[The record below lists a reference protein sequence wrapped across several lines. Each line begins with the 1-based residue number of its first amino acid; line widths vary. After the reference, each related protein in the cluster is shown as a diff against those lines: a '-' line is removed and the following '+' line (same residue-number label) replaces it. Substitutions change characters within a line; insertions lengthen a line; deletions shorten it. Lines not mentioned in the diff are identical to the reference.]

1 MRLRYN
7 LNNILCIVPFICQR
21 MQPINRGG
29 IKETDLCRTMANRPD
44 GPIFP
49 QEREQKSGMKIGG
62 LQKLTLLDYPG
73 KVACTVF
80 TKGCNLR
87 CPFCHNAPLV
97 VGAPDDGAI
106 REAEVFAFL
115 KKRRGVLDGVCVTGG
130 EPLLQP
136 DIGDFLRRVR
146 ALGYLVKLDTNG
158 CFPGR
163 LREMVSQGLVDYVAM
178 DVKNAPEH
186 YAETAGVPD
195 LDFSGVRESMDFLLS
210 GPVDYEFR
218 TTAVKGLHTAD
229 GLRGAA
235 QSIRGARRY
244 FLQKFVDSGDL
255 IGSGMS
261 AFSDE
266 EMRTLLDAVSPYVQT
281 AALRGV

>member
-1 MRLRYN
+1 MCLRYN
-7 LNNILCIVPFICQR
+7 LNNILCIVPVICQR
-21 MQPINRGG
+21 MQPINWSV
-29 IKETDLCRTMANRPD
+29 IKETDPCRTMVNHP
-44 GPIFP
+44 GGLIIP
-49 QEREQKSGMKIGG
+49 QKQEQKSEMKIGG

-80 TKGCNLR
+80 TGGCNLR
-87 CPFCHNAPLV
+87 CPFCHNASLV
-97 VGAPDDGAI
+97 VGAPGDGAI
-106 REAEVFAFL
+106 REAELSAFL

-136 DIGDFLRRVR
+136 DIADFLRQVR
-146 ALGYLVKLDTNG
+146 ALGYPVKLDTNG
-158 CFPGR
+158 CFPDR
-163 LREMVSQGLVDYVAM
+163 LKEMVSQGLVDYVAM
-178 DVKNAPEH
+178 DVKSSPAG
-186 YAETAGVPD
+186 YAQAVGVPD
-195 LDFSGVRESMDFLLS
+195 FDGSGVRESMDFLLS

-218 TTAVKGLHTAD
+218 TTVVKGLHTAAV
-229 GLRGAA
+229 LRDAA

-266 EMRTLLDAVSPYVQT
+266 EMKMLLDVVSPYVKT